1 MIEIWNPSST
11 AKEPEWSTW
20 DQESVAWIPE
30 SRTISLVFSTFALQP
45 HVHHSFLSE
54 KLHYLLCSFCS
65 FCQDCSFGLKLMC
78 PLQGKLVYVSAFYL
92 KDLFYIFIHAR
103 LSQLILAHVLYLL
116 FCKFVKLFDWML
128 QVSEGTDDA
137 ATSYLVHLLSDLN
150 TLLKKVSSNVR
161 HQGDNS
167 CGYIKPLSCRIGPV
181 GLGKI

>member
-1 MIEIWNPSST
+1 MTFCYNTHIFHLVNKDTLPHVRQDSGFWIPEILPQAFEILLVVEIWNPSST

-30 SRTISLVFSTFALQP
+30 STTISLVFSTFALQP

-116 FCKFVKLFDWML
+116 FCKFVKLYD
-128 QVSEGTDDA
+128 
-137 ATSYLVHLLSDLN
+137 
-150 TLLKKVSSNVR
+150 
-161 HQGDNS
+161 
-167 CGYIKPLSCRIGPV
+167 
-181 GLGKI
+181 

>member
-1 MIEIWNPSST
+1 MIFKDE
-11 AKEPEWSTW
+11 
-20 DQESVAWIPE
+20 
-30 SRTISLVFSTFALQP
+30 RTIILLFIYFFHLENIITKISLVNEPPYKMGKPLQP

-103 LSQLILAHVLYLL
+103 LSQLILSHVLYLL
-116 FCKFVKLFDWML
+116 FCKFVKLYDWML

-150 TLLKKVSSNVR
+150 TLLKKVSSDVR
-161 HQGDNS
+161 HQGD
-167 CGYIKPLSCRIGPV
+167 
-181 GLGKI
+181 

>member
-1 MIEIWNPSST
+1 M
-11 AKEPEWSTW
+11 
-20 DQESVAWIPE
+20 D
-30 SRTISLVFSTFALQP
+30 SRIQDYLVSIFNICFTTY
-45 HVHHSFLSE
+45 VHHSFLSE

-78 PLQGKLVYVSAFYL
+78 PLQGKLVYVSAFHL

-116 FCKFVKLFDWML
+116 FCKFVKLYDWML

-150 TLLKKVSSNVR
+150 TLLKKVSSDVR
-161 HQGDNS
+161 HQGD
-167 CGYIKPLSCRIGPV
+167 YLSIHQAIILQDRACWFGENLMLFFDLNLPPDINLKTLYRQRAR
-181 GLGKI
+181 